1 MSVSERIVADY
12 KEALKAG
19 DKNKV
24 SVLRM
29 IKSSMK
35 YKEID
40 KKAPLTD
47 EEVQAILMSSVKR
60 AKESIEQFS
69 KAGREDLVNKEKEEM
84 LVVQDYLPKQLG
96 EDELKKIVKDVI
108 TAEGASGPKDT
119 GKVMKSAMARLKGQA
134 DGKLVSQMVKELL
147 EA

>member
-1 MSVSERIVADY
+1 MSVSERIAADY

>member
-1 MSVSERIVADY
+1 MSVTEKIAADY
-12 KEALKAG
+12 KDALKAG
-19 DKNKV
+19 DKTKV

-47 EEVQAILMSSVKR
+47 EEAQAILMSSVKR
-60 AKESIEQFS
+60 SKESIEQFS

-84 LVVQDYLPKQLG
+84 LLIQDYLPKQLG
-96 EDELKKIVKDVI
+96 EDDVRKIVKVVI
-108 TAEGASGPKDT
+108 AEEGASGPKDT
-119 GKVMKSAMARLKGQA
+119 GKVMKSVMARLKGQA
-134 DGKLVSQMVKELL
+134 DGKLVSQMVKEML

>member
-1 MSVSERIVADY
+1 MSVSERIAADY

-35 YKEID
+35 YKEIE

-47 EEVQAILMSSVKR
+47 EEIQAILMLFVKR

-69 KAGREDLVNKEKEEM
+69 KAGREDLVEKEKGES

-96 EDELKKIVKDVI
+96 EDELRRIVKDVI
-108 TAEGASGPKDT
+108 SEERASGPKDT
-119 GKVMKSAMARLKGQA
+119 GKVMKAAMAKLKGQA
-134 DGKLVSQMVKELL
+134 DGKLVNIIVKEML

>member
-1 MSVSERIVADY
+1 MSVSEKIAADY
-12 KEALKAG
+12 NVALKAG
-19 DKNKV
+19 DKNRV

-35 YKEID
+35 YKEIE
-40 KKAPLTD
+40 KKSPLTD
-47 EEVQAILMSSVKR
+47 DEVQAILLSAVKR

-69 KAGREDLVNKEKEEM
+69 KAGREDLAGKEREEM

-96 EDELKKIVKDVI
+96 EDDVKKILQEVI
-108 TAEGASGPKDT
+108 AAEGASGPKDT
-119 GKVMKSAMARLKGQA
+119 GRVMKSAMARLKGQA
-134 DGKLVSQMVKELL
+134 DGKLVSRIVKELL

>member
-1 MSVSERIVADY
+1 MSVSEKISADY

-19 DKNKV
+19 EKNRV

-35 YKEID
+35 YKEIE

-69 KAGREDLVNKEKEEM
+69 KAGREDLVSKEKEEM
-84 LVVQDYLPKQLG
+84 LVVQEYLPKQLG
-96 EDELKKIVKDVI
+96 EDDVKKIVKDLI
-108 TAEGASGPKDT
+108 AEEGASGAKDT

-134 DGKLVSQMVKELL
+134 DGKLVSKIVKELL

>member
-1 MSVSERIVADY
+1 MSVSEKISADY
-12 KEALKAG
+12 KDALKAG
-19 DKNKV
+19 DKNRV

-35 YKEID
+35 NKEID
-40 KKAPLTD
+40 KRAPLTD
-47 EEVQAILMSSVKR
+47 EEVQAILTSSVKR

-84 LVVQDYLPKQLG
+84 LVVQEYLPEQLG
-96 EDELKKIVKDVI
+96 EDELRKTVKDVI
-108 TAEGASGPKDT
+108 AEEGASGPKDT

-134 DGKLVSQMVKELL
+134 DGKLVSKIVKEML

>member
-1 MSVSERIVADY
+1 MSISEKIAADY

-29 IKSSMK
+29 IKASMK
-35 YKEID
+35 NREIE
-40 KKAPLTD
+40 KRAPLSD
-47 EEVQAILMSSVKR
+47 EEIQAILMSFVKR

-69 KAGREDLVNKEKEEM
+69 KAGREDLVEKEKEES
-84 LVVQDYLPKQLG
+84 LVVQCYLPKQLG
-96 EDELKKIVKDVI
+96 EDELRRIVKDVI
-108 TAEGASGPKDT
+108 TEEGASGPKDT

-134 DGKLVSQMVKELL
+134 EGKLVSKIVKELL

>member
-1 MSVSERIVADY
+1 MSVSEKISADY
-12 KEALKAG
+12 KDALKAG

-47 EEVQAILMSSVKR
+47 EEVQAILMSSVKK
-60 AKESIEQFS
+60 AKESIEQYS
-69 KAGREDLVNKEKEEM
+69 KAGREDLANKEKEEM
-84 LVVQDYLPKQLG
+84 LVVQEYLPKQLG
-96 EDELKKIVKDVI
+96 EDELRKIVKDVI
-108 TAEGASGPKDT
+108 AEEGASGPKDT

-134 DGKLVSQMVKELL
+134 DGKLVSQMVKEML

>member
-1 MSVSERIVADY
+1 MTVSEKIAADY

-19 DKNKV
+19 DKNRV

-35 YKEID
+35 YKEIE

-69 KAGREDLVNKEKEEM
+69 KAGREDLAGKEKEEM

-96 EDELKKIVKDVI
+96 EDDVRQILKEVI
-108 TAEGASGPKDT
+108 AEEGASGPKDT

-134 DGKLVSQMVKELL
+134 DGKLVSKIVKELL

>member
-1 MSVSERIVADY
+1 MSVSEKISADY

-29 IKSSMK
+29 LKSSMK
-35 YKEID
+35 YKEIE
-40 KKAPLTD
+40 KKAPLSD
-47 EEVQAILMSSVKR
+47 DEVQAILMSSVKR

-84 LVVQDYLPKQLG
+84 LVVREYLPKQLG
-96 EDELKKIVKDVI
+96 EDELRKIVKDVI
-108 TAEGASGPKDT
+108 AEEGASGPKDT

-134 DGKLVSQMVKELL
+134 DGKLVSQMVKEML

>member
-1 MSVSERIVADY
+1 MSVSEKIAADY
-12 KEALKAG
+12 KDALKAG
-19 DKNKV
+19 DRNKV

-35 YKEID
+35 YKEIE

-69 KAGREDLVNKEKEEM
+69 KAGREDLVSKEREEM
-84 LVVQDYLPKQLG
+84 LVVQEYLPKQLG
-96 EDELKKIVKDVI
+96 EDEVRKIVKDVV
-108 TAEGASGPKDT
+108 AEEGASGPKDT
-119 GKVMKSAMARLKGQA
+119 GRVMKSAMARLKGQA
-134 DGKLVSQMVKELL
+134 DGKLVSQIVKELL
-147 EA
+147 EG

>member
-1 MSVSERIVADY
+1 MSVTEKIAADY
-12 KEALKAG
+12 KDALKAG
-19 DKNKV
+19 DKTKV

-47 EEVQAILMSSVKR
+47 EEAQAILMSSVKR
-60 AKESIEQFS
+60 SKESIEQFS
-69 KAGREDLVNKEKEEM
+69 KAGRVDLVNKEKEEM
-84 LVVQDYLPKQLG
+84 LLIQDYLPKQLG
-96 EDELKKIVKDVI
+96 EDDVRKIVKDVI
-108 TAEGASGPKDT
+108 AEEGASGPKDT
-119 GKVMKSAMARLKGQA
+119 GKVMKSVMARLKGQA
-134 DGKLVSQMVKELL
+134 DGKLVSQMVKEML

>member
-1 MSVSERIVADY
+1 MSVSEKIAADY

-19 DKNKV
+19 DKNRV

-35 YKEID
+35 YKEIE

-69 KAGREDLVNKEKEEM
+69 KAGREDLANKEKDEM
-84 LVVQDYLPKQLG
+84 LLVQEYLPKQLD
-96 EDELKKIVKDVI
+96 EDEVRKILQDVI
-108 TAEGASGPKDT
+108 TEEGASGPKDT
-119 GKVMKSAMARLKGQA
+119 GRVMKPAMARLKGQA
-134 DGKLVSQMVKELL
+134 DGKLVSKIVKELL

>member
-1 MSVSERIVADY
+1 MSVSEKITADY
-12 KEALKAG
+12 KDALKAG

-47 EEVQAILMSSVKR
+47 EEAQAILMSSVKR
-60 AKESIEQFS
+60 SKESIDHFS

-96 EDELKKIVKDVI
+96 EDELRKTVKEVI
-108 TAEGASGPKDT
+108 AEEGASGPKDT

-134 DGKLVSQMVKELL
+134 DGKLVSQMVKEML

>member
-1 MSVSERIVADY
+1 MSVSEKISADY

-19 DKNKV
+19 DKNRV

-35 YKEID
+35 YKEIE

-84 LVVQDYLPKQLG
+84 LVVQEYLPKQLG
-96 EDELKKIVKDVI
+96 EDELRKIVKAVI
-108 TAEGASGPKDT
+108 AEEGASGPKDT

-134 DGKLVSQMVKELL
+134 DGKLVSKIVKELL

>member
-1 MSVSERIVADY
+1 MSVSEKIYADY
-12 KEALKAG
+12 KDDLKAG
-19 DKNKV
+19 DKNKEY
-24 SVLRM
+24 VLRM

-35 YKEID
+35 YKEIE

-60 AKESIEQFS
+60 AKESIDQFS

-84 LVVQDYLPKQLG
+84 LVVQEYLPEQIG
-96 EDELKKIVKDVI
+96 EDEVRKIVKDVV
-108 TAEGASGPKDT
+108 AEEGASGPKDT
-119 GKVMKSAMARLKGQA
+119 GKVMKSVMARLKGQA
-134 DGKLVSQMVKELL
+134 DGKLVSKIVKEML